1 MYIRINCP
9 LGGCALPPQASA
21 AFRRSSSAAEGKDQV
36 CGCARFTLNFALPEE
51 TRCFK
56 RLGVV
61 SVLLDRP
68 RFHKNPGPSCAPQ
81 PAARHVPPLPA
92 MSRRGGGYL
101 PPARGRC
108 FPPLHPRSCRS
119 GPSLRLRG
127 AAGSRQSWPPPS
139 SAASPGAGM
148 AAPAISPWRR
158 CRRCISTRSVWVRGG
173 WGERAGLVKGWG
185 GVFPAGRPQA
195 RGSAG
200 GVHPWGGRVAGVV
213 RLSAGSLNGEP
224 VAVVGWF

>member
-101 PPARGRC
+101 LPARGRC

-148 AAPAISPWRR
+148 AAPAISP
-158 CRRCISTRSVWVRGG
+158 
-173 WGERAGLVKGWG
+173 
-185 GVFPAGRPQA
+185 
-195 RGSAG
+195 
-200 GVHPWGGRVAGVV
+200 
-213 RLSAGSLNGEP
+213 
-224 VAVVGWF
+224 